1 MIKLEN
7 LKEILRKFT
16 VEKNCR
22 LYFQNY
28 CGKWDGEVA
37 IYPLKKH
44 SSILGL
50 LGLVYLSTSIL
61 GTTFALISNIKF
73 KNFFFCK
80 SLPQYSMLLWCS
92 NITIYKKRK
101 VYIIYSLLRI
111 YSLVYIFNPFNLFDR
126 RVVNWWR
133 SKWIHR

>member
-1 MIKLEN
+1 MLTSRLTSKHSTTINFKNLQKKKRKNHESFMIKLEN

-22 LYFQNY
+22 LCFQNY

-80 SLPQYSMLLWCS
+80 SLPQYSKLLWCS
-92 NITIYKKRK
+92 NITVYKKRK
-101 VYIIYSLLRI
+101 LYII
-111 YSLVYIFNPFNLFDR
+111 
-126 RVVNWWR
+126 
-133 SKWIHR
+133 